1 MENENTNPVEMD
13 EGTFEMEESEF
24 DAIWSEEDEPGD
36 AGESAEPEEANEKP
50 EAEETETPE
59 AEKPAPEEPKQEA
72 DNQRFPR
79 KVTGQASEVARAKVI
94 ELAQKGMDYDRV
106 KEELGRIKAD
116 SGTMNRYR
124 EQEAFLKELASEAN
138 ITVDQLMENTRMRV
152 LMGKDES
159 LTEEAARQKVRETQA
174 ANRPQA
180 SAEKKEEAKA
190 AEPSPEERRQKMF
203 ADFLTAY
210 PDVRA
215 EDIPKEVWDRAGQTY
230 DLTGAYRD
238 HEIRQ
243 LRAEI
248 QTLRQNDKNKERST
262 GSRRTAG
269 NASADKAFDDLW
281 YDDD

>member
-72 DNQRFPR
+72 EDQRFTL
-79 KVTGQASEVARAKVI
+79 KVNGQDSEVDRAKVI

-124 EQEAFLKELASEAN
+124 EQEAFLKELAKDAN
-138 ITVDQLMENTRMRV
+138 ISVEELMETTRMRV

-159 LTEEAARQKVRETQA
+159 LTEEAARQKVRENLA
-174 ANRPQA
+174 ANRLQA

-203 ADFLTAY
+203 ADFLAAY
-210 PDVRA
+210 PDVKA